1 MAQRT
6 VVVTGA
12 STGIGRATVVELVS
26 AGYQVFATVRRDAD
40 AESLRQQFPEL
51 VTPVIMDL
59 LDEDS
64 VRAAGEVINSAGPLY
79 GLVNNAGAALPGP
92 LETMPIE
99 VFRRQIEI
107 NLTAQLLVT
116 QVMLPALH
124 RSAEQIGDA
133 RIIMIG
139 SIGGRLSGP
148 ILGGYGAA
156 KHGLVGLSS
165 SLRAELAP
173 FNIKVLL
180 IEPGAI
186 ATPIWDRGQAAGDEL
201 QSRDSG
207 ANARYADQIEAA
219 TKMAKRL
226 GQSGPDPSVPAKII
240 LHALQNKNPPPRQ
253 VVGREAKV
261 VAAMV
266 RVLPFRTFI
275 GSPEHDDAEHRSVA
289 RHSRG
294 MHRAVAEGVFVQV
307 LLVVVLGVVEVGGRG
322 DLGSDPPVTRTSE
335 LGLELIPH
343 SLGSFQLLRRGR
355 DNRRSVLGA
364 DVVALPHPLG
374 RVMVLK
380 EDLEQLLVAD
390 HGRVVAHFHD
400 LGVPG
405 TSAADLLV
413 RRIRGEATR
422 ISDGGVGDSRRVPEQ
437 FLGAPEATESEV
449 GNLRTFGHLLHG
461 NAKDVMESWIDQDRC
476 GSAFECLIG
485 LDQVGL
491 RP

>member
-1 MAQRT
+1 LSQPKRAGEWRIAHRA

-26 AGYQVFATVRRDAD
+26 AGYQVFATVRREAD
-40 AESLRQQFPEL
+40 AESLRQQFPER

-64 VRAAGEVINSAGPLY
+64 VRAAGEVINSAGPLF

-92 LETMPIE
+92 LETIPIE

-186 ATPIWDRGQAAGDEL
+186 ATPIWDRGRAAGDEL
-201 QSRDSG
+201 QSRDSEI
-207 ANARYADQIEAA
+207 NARYADQIEAA

-226 GQSGPDPSVPAKII
+226 AESGPGPSVPAKII
-240 LHALQNKNPPPRQ
+240 LDALQSKNPPPRQ
-253 VVGREAKV
+253 VVGREAKLM
-261 VAAMV
+261 AAMV
-266 RVLPFRTFI
+266 RVLPFRTLY
-275 GSPEHDDAEHRSVA
+275 R
-289 RHSRG
+289 
-294 MHRAVAEGVFVQV
+294 
-307 LLVVVLGVVEVGGRG
+307 
-322 DLGSDPPVTRTSE
+322 
-335 LGLELIPH
+335 
-343 SLGSFQLLRRGR
+343 
-355 DNRRSVLGA
+355 
-364 DVVALPHPLG
+364 
-374 RVMVLK
+374 
-380 EDLEQLLVAD
+380 
-390 HGRVVAHFHD
+390 
-400 LGVPG
+400 
-405 TSAADLLV
+405 
-413 RRIRGEATR
+413 
-422 ISDGGVGDSRRVPEQ
+422 
-437 FLGAPEATESEV
+437 
-449 GNLRTFGHLLHG
+449 
-461 NAKDVMESWIDQDRC
+461 
-476 GSAFECLIG
+476 LIG
-485 LDQVGL
+485 A
-491 RP
+491 RRR

>member
-26 AGYQVFATVRRDAD
+26 AGYRVFATVRREAD
-40 AESLRQQFPEL
+40 AESLRQQLPEL

-59 LDEDS
+59 VDEDS
-64 VRAAGEVINSAGPLY
+64 VRAAGEMINSAGPLF

-92 LETMPIE
+92 LETIPIE

-173 FNIKVLL
+173 FNFKGLP

-186 ATPIWDRGQAAGDEL
+186 ATPIWDRGRAAGDEL

-226 GQSGPDPSVPAKII
+226 AQSGPDPSVPAKII
-240 LHALQNKNPPPRQ
+240 LDALQNKNPPPRQ

-266 RVLPFRTFI
+266 RVLPFRTLYRLT
-275 GSPEHDDAEHRSVA
+275 GA
-289 RHSRG
+289 R
-294 MHRAVAEGVFVQV
+294 
-307 LLVVVLGVVEVGGRG
+307 
-322 DLGSDPPVTRTSE
+322 
-335 LGLELIPH
+335 
-343 SLGSFQLLRRGR
+343 RR
-355 DNRRSVLGA
+355 
-364 DVVALPHPLG
+364 
-374 RVMVLK
+374 
-380 EDLEQLLVAD
+380 
-390 HGRVVAHFHD
+390 
-400 LGVPG
+400 
-405 TSAADLLV
+405 
-413 RRIRGEATR
+413 
-422 ISDGGVGDSRRVPEQ
+422 
-437 FLGAPEATESEV
+437 
-449 GNLRTFGHLLHG
+449 
-461 NAKDVMESWIDQDRC
+461 
-476 GSAFECLIG
+476 
-485 LDQVGL
+485 
-491 RP
+491 

>member
-26 AGYQVFATVRRDAD
+26 AGYGVFATVRREAD
-40 AESLRQQFPEL
+40 AESLRQQLPEL

-64 VRAAGEVINSAGPLY
+64 VRAAGEMINSAGPLF

-92 LETMPIE
+92 LETIPIE

-186 ATPIWDRGQAAGDEL
+186 ATPIWDRGRAAGDEL
-201 QSRDSG
+201 QSRDPGPTPAMPIKSKRQRRWPNGWLGPGPILPCRPRSSSTRCRARTRRHDRWSAERPKSWRPWSG
-207 ANARYADQIEAA
+207 CC
-219 TKMAKRL
+219 
-226 GQSGPDPSVPAKII
+226 
-240 LHALQNKNPPPRQ
+240 
-253 VVGREAKV
+253 
-261 VAAMV
+261 
-266 RVLPFRTFI
+266 
-275 GSPEHDDAEHRSVA
+275 
-289 RHSRG
+289 
-294 MHRAVAEGVFVQV
+294 
-307 LLVVVLGVVEVGGRG
+307 
-322 DLGSDPPVTRTSE
+322 
-335 LGLELIPH
+335 
-343 SLGSFQLLRRGR
+343 
-355 DNRRSVLGA
+355 
-364 DVVALPHPLG
+364 LPHP
-374 RVMVLK
+374 
-380 EDLEQLLVAD
+380 
-390 HGRVVAHFHD
+390 
-400 LGVPG
+400 
-405 TSAADLLV
+405 
-413 RRIRGEATR
+413 
-422 ISDGGVGDSRRVPEQ
+422 
-437 FLGAPEATESEV
+437 
-449 GNLRTFGHLLHG
+449 
-461 NAKDVMESWIDQDRC
+461 
-476 GSAFECLIG
+476 
-485 LDQVGL
+485 
-491 RP
+491 